1 MKLFYRKYG
10 SGPPLIILHGLFGS
24 SDNWVPIAKSVSDR
38 FTVFLPDIRNH
49 GQSPH
54 SPVHDYDAMK
64 EDLYLL
70 VNDLKLQ
77 KFFLAGHSMGGKTAF
92 SFALSWPELLNG
104 LLVADIS
111 PTVSVSRNSIT
122 YNEHAR
128 ILKSILSLDL
138 AGIRS
143 RDEVESLL
151 KFRIR
156 NDKTREF
163 IMKNLKRESDNS
175 FSWKLNASSLLENL
189 GRIMEGIS
197 PDDKNWTEITGFPVF
212 FLKGEFS
219 EYLPES
225 DFIKIR
231 RLVPAAE
238 FIIIPRSGHWIHS
251 ENPEAVRNCLLKFL
265 DPQ

>member
-1 MKLFYRKYG
+1 MKLFFRKYG

-24 SDNWVPIAKSVSDR
+24 SDNWISVAKSVSDR
-38 FTVFLPDIRNH
+38 FTVFLPDLRNH

-70 VNDLKLQ
+70 VNELKLK
-77 KFFLAGHSMGGKTAF
+77 KFFLAGHSMGGKIAV
-92 SFALSWPELLNG
+92 SFAFSWPERLYG

-111 PTVSVSRNSIT
+111 PTVSESRNSIA
-122 YNEHAR
+122 YNRHSR

-151 KFRIR
+151 TTRIR
-156 NDKTREF
+156 NEKTKEF

-175 FSWKLNASSLLENL
+175 FSWKLNASALLENL
-189 GRIMEGIS
+189 GRIMEGIK
-197 PDDKNWTEITGFPVF
+197 PDDKNRTEITGFPVF
-212 FLKGEFS
+212 FLKGEYS

-225 DFIKIR
+225 DFMKIR
-231 RLVPAAE
+231 RLFPAVE
-238 FIIIPRSGHWIHS
+238 FITIPRSGHWVHT
-251 ENPEAVRNCLLKFL
+251 ENPEAVRKCLLKFL
-265 DPQ
+265 GPQ